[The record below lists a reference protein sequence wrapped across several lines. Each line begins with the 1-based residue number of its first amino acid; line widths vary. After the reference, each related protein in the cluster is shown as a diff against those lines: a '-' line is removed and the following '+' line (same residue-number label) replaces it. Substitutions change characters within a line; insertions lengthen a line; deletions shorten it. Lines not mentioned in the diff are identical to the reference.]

1 MIRFLSK
8 RALLPPV
15 MIILR
20 MAIMMMAGVMVAGLP
35 QNVMAANVKLLVFGD
50 SLVGRVRA

>member
-1 MIRFLSK
+1 M
-8 RALLPPV
+8 PPV